1 MKFFGSNVFGT
12 SAASKAEK
20 AETEKRIEELIEF
33 RANERKKE
41 EESRAAALEQQK
53 IQEKVARDRE
63 IEINAKISAL
73 SSDNLNKITEIFDKN
88 DNNQKLLE
96 LKTKLSEI
104 SNDYNN
110 IFRETV
116 IPELI
121 ALVNETKIKLEK
133 LKEDKPEITLTSLN
147 MLESDLKELR
157 NGNVRK
163 LLAEEFNSDFLGKH
177 LYWLL
182 FRFKNKLQKPL
193 NDEINKLTS
202 ILTTVPA
209 PKPTVAGP
217 TYIPPNP
224 FNDPFGRFSSY
235 GGSSK
240 SSKKRR
246 KPIKKRRNTKRRN

>member
-1 MKFFGSNVFGT
+1 MNWFGSVN
-12 SAASKAEK
+12 KAK
-20 AETEKRIEELIEF
+20 QAEREKRIDDLMKE
-33 RANERKKE
+33 RAHQRKLE
-41 EESRAAALEQQK
+41 EESKAAALEQQK

-104 SNDYNN
+104 SNEYNN

-147 MLESDLKELR
+147 MLESDLKELSK
-157 NGNVRK
+157 GK
-163 LLAEEFNSDFLGKH
+163 QISWLTEEFNSDFLGEH
-177 LYWLL
+177 LHWTLK
-182 FRFKNKLQKPL
+182 RFKNKLQKPL

-202 ILTTVPA
+202 IPTTVPTPNPNVA
-209 PKPTVAGP
+209 AIKPTFTP
-217 TYIPPNP
+217 NNP
-224 FNDPFGRFSSY
+224 FNDPYGRFSY

>member
-1 MKFFGSNVFGT
+1 MNWFGS
-12 SAASKAEK
+12 KAK
-20 AETEKRIEELIEF
+20 QAEREKRIDDLMKERAHQRKLDEE
-33 RANERKKE
+33 RA
-41 EESRAAALEQQK
+41 AAALEQQK

-147 MLESDLKELR
+147 MLESDLKELSK
-157 NGNVRK
+157 GK
-163 LLAEEFNSDFLGKH
+163 QISWLAEEFNSDFLGEH
-177 LYWLL
+177 LHWTLK
-182 FRFKNKLQKPL
+182 RFKNKLQKPL